1 MRNPVCIAYINHQKD
16 GPISKSQRC
25 CPDILVV
32 LGEVRVQQ
40 PRKEHGR
47 HLLATLCLV
56 PYITCGRLPWD
67 TAAQIAPPCR
77 NAPPRFLHSLGPLSP
92 QLVCLALFLLIHNPG
107 QHNTDYFATRES
119 CESTAWILSGKIQY
133 QDPAHSTRYGGTGY
147 LYSLSYRYRVPVQL
161 YQTISSSAPMSRE
174 IRHRPTFY
182 TKNQYKRKCLL
193 MRTEILLQP
202 RRHSW
207 CATS

>member
-1 MRNPVCIAYINHQKD
+1 LHCIYKS
-16 GPISKSQRC
+16 SKRRPHLQ
-25 CPDILVV
+25 VTKV
-32 LGEVRVQQ
+32 LPQTFWSY
-40 PRKEHGR
+40 
-47 HLLATLCLV
+47 LARFECSSRGKNK
-56 PYITCGRLPWD
+56 CGRLPWD

-92 QLVCLALFLLIHNPG
+92 HLVCLALFLLLHNPG

-133 QDPAHSTRYGGTGY
+133 QDPAHSTRYGGTGVPAQPV
-147 LYSLSYRYRVPVQL
+147 YRYWVPVQL
-161 YQTISSSAPMSRE
+161 YLTISSAPMSRE

-193 MRTEILLQP
+193 MRTEILQQP

-207 CATS
+207 CATW